1 MTLFKLPL
9 FLSLAILLQGC
20 SHGFL
25 SDDRSLL
32 RQVNDDN
39 LSLQALDAINQV
51 GLYHKEVRFNIITN
65 NGYILVIGQVKNRI
79 SKQKIDKKLA
89 AIKDAKGFYNELRVA
104 KPIGFAQQSEDSWI
118 TARVKTKLARARDV
132 NTFEI
137 KVVTENQE
145 VFLIGSVTKEVS
157 DDATNI
163 TRKVSSVK
171 QVNRVFQIVK

>member
-1 MTLFKLPL
+1 MKISTLPL
-9 FLSLAILLQGC
+9 LLYLCLILQGC

-25 SDDRSLL
+25 SDERSLL
-32 RQVNDDN
+32 DQVNDDN
-39 LSLQALDAINQV
+39 LSLQALDAINRV
-51 GLYHKEVRFNIITN
+51 GLYRKEVRFNIITN
-65 NGYILVIGQVKNRI
+65 GGYILVIGQVKNRLA
-79 SKQKIDKKLA
+79 KQKIGKQLA
-89 AIKDAKGFYNELRVA
+89 SIKDAKGFYNELRIR

-118 TARVKTKLARARDV
+118 TARVKTKLASARDV

-163 TRKVSSVK
+163 SRKVSSVK

>member
-1 MTLFKLPL
+1 MKTLKFTLL
-9 FLSLAILLQGC
+9 LSLTFFLQAC

-25 SDDRSLL
+25 SDNRSIIDK
-32 RQVNDDN
+32 VNDDN
-39 LSLQALDAINQV
+39 LSLQALDAINRI
-51 GLYHKEVRFNIITN
+51 GLEHRDIRFNIITN
-65 NGYILVIGQVKNRI
+65 GGYILVIGQVKNR
-79 SKQKIDKKLA
+79 SAKQRIDKQLA
-89 AIKDAKGFYNELRVA
+89 TIKDAKGIYNELRIA
-104 KPIGFAQQSEDSWI
+104 KPIGFAQETQDSWI
-118 TARVKTKLARARDV
+118 TARVKTELSRERDV

-171 QVNRVFQIVK
+171 QVSRVFQIVE